1 MLKSIINNQK
11 FFISCKESR
20 IENPRSFYACF
31 YIGPLD
37 SGQSFIIANALRRIL
52 LFNISGI
59 AITSVKIQGVQHEYC
74 SIPGVHD
81 SVLDILLNLKEIVLK
96 SSSLIQK
103 PQLGYLKIQGPGI
116 IRAKNLKLPPCIHCV
131 DPEQYIASL
140 SENGFLNLKF
150 KIEKGKNYINQNP
163 LEINTSLYQTKE
175 TKTKLFSSETNE
187 LPIDANFLPINK
199 VNYNIEIYDSS
210 VLPKNQEIFD
220 IDHSEVLLSLNKN
233 TIQNLQFIL
242 SSSWSKQELLH
253 SKKSLSNDFEQNS
266 LNKPQTQKSVPIIF
280 NRTKEFK
287 ELNNV
292 IILEIWTNGSIH
304 PRQAVYY
311 AFKKLTRLFLKLERI
326 QIFNSNITQ
335 SFLEFEKQYEKI
347 FKKLDYDFHYKNKK
361 LLKKENSFFKISSLL
376 RKH

>member
-1 MLKSIINNQK
+1 MLKSIINNKK

-20 IENPRSFYACF
+20 IENARSFYGCF

-59 AITSVKIQGVQHEYC
+59 AITSAKIQGVQHEYC

-81 SVLDILLNLKEIVLK
+81 SILDILLNLKEIVLK
-96 SSSLIQK
+96 SSSFIQK
-103 PQLGYLKIQGPGI
+103 PQLGYLKVQGPGVV
-116 IRAKNLKLPPCIHCV
+116 RAKNLKLPPCIHCV

-140 SENGFLNLKF
+140 SENGFLNIKF
-150 KIEKGKNYINQNP
+150 KIEKGKNYININQNP
-163 LEINTSLYQTKE
+163 LDINTSLYQTKE
-175 TKTKLFSSETNE
+175 VKNKLFYSESNE
-187 LPIDANFLPINK
+187 LPIDANFLSINK

-210 VLPKNQEIFD
+210 ALPKNQD
-220 IDHSEVLLSLNKN
+220 SEVLLSLNNN
-233 TIQNLQFIL
+233 TLPNFNFV
-242 SSSWSKQELLH
+242 SSS
-253 SKKSLSNDFEQNS
+253 S
-266 LNKPQTQKSVPIIF
+266 LNKEDILQDKKALSYEFQSSIQKNTNASMIF
-280 NRTKEFK
+280 NQTKEFQ

-292 IILEIWTNGSIH
+292 IVLEVWTNGSIH

-347 FKKLDYDFHYKNKK
+347 FKKLEYDFHYKNKK
-361 LLKKENSFFKISSLL
+361 ILKKQNSFFKISSLL
-376 RKH
+376 TKS